1 MCVYVCV
8 MQSASSPASL
18 WVVFLLS
25 LSLSFSVHH
34 HLQTF
39 SSLPHPT
46 RAAAASVPPS
56 LPPSVRSPPSF
67 CSGAEGADFLLP
79 LSWRRPK
86 GMEDEAEGGRGEGV
100 AIERRRRER
109 KREREKEKEG

>member
-1 MCVYVCV
+1 MLRGKEEEEYGVRRMQPVCVYVCV
-8 MQSASSPASL
+8 MQSASSPARL

-56 LPPSVRSPPSF
+56 LPPSVRSPPLALQRS
-67 CSGAEGADFLLP
+67 
-79 LSWRRPK
+79 
-86 GMEDEAEGGRGEGV
+86 GGRRLLTSLEL
-100 AIERRRRER
+100 EKT
-109 KREREKEKEG
+109 KRDGG